1 LAVDRQRYAW
11 DRSSCGG
18 VDPLLAAIGLSKQIF
33 CSRGGRPL
41 WPQWT
46 ILASTKL
53 EERRARE
60 IWRFSL
66 TVVLAAV
73 AVAAA
78 LIAALGG
85 WLKAPF
91 FPA

>member
-1 LAVDRQRYAW
+1 
-11 DRSSCGG
+11 
-18 VDPLLAAIGLSKQIF
+18 
-33 CSRGGRPL
+33 
-41 WPQWT
+41 
-46 ILASTKL
+46 
-53 EERRARE
+53 
-60 IWRFSL
+60 L

-73 AVAAA
+73 AAAAA